1 MWPLTK
7 AALEVTHRPS
17 LRIVLASHWPDD
29 GGSRLL
35 IGGQFSR
42 EIMKKELLRRLVNQ
56 SQKCGVFRKHKNEKS
71 FNEIDFIHLF
81 MTSPILGTG
90 ETFFQEDILE
100 EDLSYLWSKMR

>member
-7 AALEVTHRPS
+7 AALAVTHRPS

-56 SQKCGVFRKHKNEKS
+56 SQKCGVLRKHKSKQS
-71 FNEIDFIHLF
+71 FL
-81 MTSPILGTG
+81 
-90 ETFFQEDILE
+90 
-100 EDLSYLWSKMR
+100 